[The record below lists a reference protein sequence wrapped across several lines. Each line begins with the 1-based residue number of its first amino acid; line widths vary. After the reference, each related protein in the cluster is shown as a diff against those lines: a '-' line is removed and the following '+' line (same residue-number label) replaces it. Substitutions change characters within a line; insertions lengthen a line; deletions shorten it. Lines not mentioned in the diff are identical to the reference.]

1 MLINTLPLYLIRLF
15 QNPPEFL
22 SDLDDL
28 IASQGE
34 PFGSTSI
41 YAQYRVCQLTRKK
54 GITVTLEG
62 QGADELLAGY
72 IGYPG
77 ERLLS
82 LFENKQYKD
91 AFSFAREW
99 AKFPDRSYKQAWMY
113 FGKKVLPDSLNKIA
127 RSLLGRNFEPTWL
140 NLELF
145 KSEDVILTEKRMIKN
160 IEGKGKKVKE
170 QLAYSLEHLGLPS
183 LFDMVTGTP

>member
-1 MLINTLPLYLIRLF
+1 M
-15 QNPPEFL
+15 
-22 SDLDDL
+22 

-41 YAQYRVCQLTRKK
+41 YALSRLSIKK
-54 GITVTLEG
+54 ELVTLEG

-160 IEGKGKKVKE
+160 IEGKGKRVKE
-170 QLAYSLEHLGLPS
+170 QLAYSLEHLGLPA
-183 LFDMVTGTP
+183 LHMVTGTRDFL